1 MSLNALMQ
9 NTPAK
14 IRNKTIIAECTP
26 KDIRYHNG
34 KYYVN
39 YVLLDTYFDAKPHT
53 LRFSNYAN
61 AYLAMNTARLQQGFK
76 PLPPFTP
83 YKG

>member
-1 MSLNALMQ
+1 MQ
-9 NTPAK
+9 YASVK
-14 IRNKTIIAECTP
+14 MRNKTIIAECTP

-39 YVLLDTYFDAKPHT
+39 YVVIDTYFDAIPNSPSFKK
-53 LRFSNYAN
+53 YED
-61 AYLAMNTARLQQGFK
+61 AYRHMNKARILQGFK